1 MQNLVAIV
9 FVLAV
14 MAMGTELVLH
24 SRPQPK
30 PVSVG
35 HCVIPLGGCKPP
47 NKLHT
52 AVEIRDV

>member
-1 MQNLVAIV
+1 MQNLIAIV

-14 MAMGTELVLH
+14 MAMGAGLVLH

-47 NKLHT
+47 NKLHSGY
-52 AVEIRDV
+52 EIRGV